1 MALLIN
7 DKTPWT
13 QYTIG
18 VSSETGPITVDWEFF
33 ADADLVV
40 YKDTTLLTLTT
51 DYSVTGAGVTGGGSI
66 TLAAAV
72 ASVTITIFSDIA
84 VKRVTDFALSGPF
97 PIDSLNTEL
106 DKFTAISLILERII
120 TGAIR
125 LPDTEARVDMT
136 LPVLADRKDKI
147 SGFDSNGL
155 PNVSNVVSV
164 TQVDNFA
171 FAAFPIVYAVEDIA
185 SSFNGVLT
193 AFALTIDSN
202 PLVDTVGSSAV
213 VYSVFIAGLFK
224 DSSTYSI
231 SGSTLTFTSAPT
243 NGQSFGMFVMG
254 VTDQLSSSSG
264 LPVDDTTSLVED
276 PSDGTKEMRIDVG
289 AVATGTVRILTMPD
303 QNIDLTPD
311 TGTFAAA
318 GGGGGSGSSLPLAGG
333 EMTGNITMAGTET
346 VDGRDLSIDGI
357 KLDTIE
363 ADADAT
369 NFTNIKAAL
378 AAASSSVA
386 FGGQKLSSV
395 STPAISTDVA
405 TKGYVDTATGT
416 GGSIGVANVVTDHS
430 AVADGTL
437 GGSNTNNTA
446 AFQAAVNTGKHV
458 FIPAGDYELVGKIV
472 VSTSG
477 QKIFGEGD
485 GRTRLMPHSGSHGS
499 SPHTS
504 IGVADEGVFTVT
516 VGVREPGPE
525 FHDFQILFHQPTT
538 LSSGRASL
546 YTQADAF
553 NIVKVPRC
561 EFHNLRIIK
570 GMNGII
576 FKPDAAG
583 VSETLGNSGGSF
595 LNNIKMSCFKEN
607 ISFDGCQDSMRLNNI
622 HIWPFE
628 LNAVQTAVFR
638 DLDSVSYSLN
648 IGWVDDLKV
657 EGLLTYGP
665 RTHLHRGVGSSHYG
679 QSASFT
685 NCYFDSFGG
694 FSMEKGSA
702 IMAACSFT
710 CGFTAAH
717 YMIEMT
723 AATLEQLTVM
733 CTGCW
738 FNEALPNSKPD
749 SAMVWVQ
756 NGQFIVTGS
765 RFTTI
770 AGTPNRFIFSKQ
782 SGTPK
787 AQSITAIG
795 NSFSTASSLGIG
807 IVVDTVD
814 PSVAIGNLF
823 EGVVEPIDSVSNITT
838 NKIHSNHGDSTATK
852 FTDRFLLKSSETITG
867 VTENQRIQSTSDGI
881 LPGPSLILS
890 RLSPNPVDGDDLGEV
905 RFYGKNASAAEF
917 AASTIRAKVLSR
929 GNGSEDAAL
938 IMSVVDGGS
947 FRDVI
952 TVGPGVQIGS
962 PTGGDKGAGT
972 LNIDGAI
979 YVDGV
984 AVGSGTG
991 DLLAANNLSDVVN
1004 ATTSFTN
1011 IKQTGVIGTTGALAL
1026 ISDADVI
1033 TGSNTT
1039 KAITAA
1045 NLTARLASPGY
1056 IGGTLASGATF
1067 SAVQATQPHLTN
1079 VGIAANCANTSFAGT
1094 VLHLKA
1100 YPDSTNTFNLI
1111 LAYSNNGSDLE
1122 FKVTGDGAVASDI
1135 AHSTPADYAEF
1146 FEWKDGNPKDQDR
1159 VGISVVM
1166 DDGKIRQ
1173 AKQNEVPF
1181 GIVSALPA
1189 FVGNG
1194 AALRWDKKYLKDEF
1208 GRFLKTKAG
1217 NRKLNPDY
1225 DPDLEYIDRESRKE
1239 WGCIGLIGQLKL
1251 KNNQETDSRWIKM
1264 RDLPGN
1270 LEEWLIR

>member
-838 NKIHSNHGDSTATK
+838 NKIHSNHGDSTATA

-890 RLSPNPVDGDDLGEV
+890 RLSPTPIPGDDLGEV
-905 RFYGKNASAAEF
+905 RFYGANVDNVEF
-917 AASTIRAKVLSR
+917 PASTIRAKILST

-938 IMSVVDGGS
+938 IMAVRDGGV

-962 PTGGDKGAGT
+962 PTGGDKGLGT
-972 LNIDGAI
+972 FNVDVGIYKDGI
-979 YVDGV
+979 
-984 AVGSGTG
+984 AVL
-991 DLLAANNLSDVVN
+991 DEDE
-1004 ATTSFTN
+1004 
-1011 IKQTGVIGTTGALAL
+1011 
-1026 ISDADVI
+1026 
-1033 TGSNTT
+1033 
-1039 KAITAA
+1039 TAA
-1045 NLTARLASPGY
+1045 NLTTRLASPGT
-1056 IGGTLASGATF
+1056 IGGTTSGAAAFTTI
-1067 SAVQATQPHLTN
+1067 SATGSTSVVEFQARTLSSSTN
-1079 VGIAANCANTSFAGT
+1079 VCVEAWAQNTGY
-1094 VLHLKA
+1094 VG
-1100 YPDSTNTFNLI
+1100 NVM
-1111 LAYSNNGSDLE
+1111 LARTTKSGNSDFRLFECYSNTLSDLE
-1122 FKVTGDGAVASDI
+1122 FKVNGVGTVTADGTISGGG
-1135 AHSTPADYAEF
+1135 ADYAEY
-1146 FEWKDGNPKDQDR
+1146 FEWADGNPKDQDR
-1159 VGISVVM
+1159 RGVSVIMV
-1166 DDGKIRQ
+1166 DEKIRQ
-1173 AKQNEVPF
+1173 AESGETPF
-1181 GIVSALPA
+1181 GVITGNPSM
-1189 FVGNG
+1189 VGN
-1194 AALRWDKKYLKDEF
+1194 AADLKWNGQFLRDQYNTVI
-1208 GRFLKTKAG
+1208 KTKAG
-1217 NRKLNPDY
+1217 YRQENPKY
-1225 DPDLEYIDRESRKE
+1225 KKNIEYINRESRPE
-1239 WGCIGLIGQLKL
+1239 WGCVGLVGRLRIHT
-1251 KNNQETDSRWIKM
+1251 NQEVDNRWIKM
-1264 RDLPGN
+1264 RDLPGD